1 MANTGTEHA
10 LMVVNKHL
18 MNAAMELGGDL
29 DTVSKQQAFAE
40 NIVRGLKNPDMSM
53 NGGEVTMERVQV
65 METGEIR
72 LKPPEPAPITET
84 CVQEP
89 GKNGKKDSKELVN
102 AS

>member
-1 MANTGTEHA
+1 MASTGTEHA
-10 LMVVNKHL
+10 LIVVNKHL

-40 NIVRGLKNPDMSM
+40 NIVHGLKNPDMSM

-72 LKPPEPAPITET
+72 LLPPTPAPITET
-84 CVQEP
+84 CVKEP
-89 GKNGKKDSKELVN
+89 EKNGKKDSKELVN